1 MLCGFNV
8 AIKGLISVRWPLIN
22 ARNCNRSGLSWF
34 GESALWLWMAV
45 ASKLNN
51 GQLPDG
57 SFLCIIASGYF
68 AVSWIPLS
76 TTYDTVSVSVF
87 CTADLL
93 QLHTLGHRLR
103 YDKIQRLSLTLKV
116 WCFNRY
122 NRWFAAQTVVLLLC
136 RLITSIMSRQQWW
149 WHNNV
154 SYVMV
159 AYDTLTLAIAGAVLS
174 STRYDYSRPIQ

>member
-1 MLCGFNV
+1 MHGT
-8 AIKGLISVRWPLIN
+8 AIDRAWVGLASQHCDCEW
-22 ARNCNRSGLSWF
+22 LS
-34 GESALWLWMAV
+34 
-45 ASKLNN
+45 
-51 GQLPDG
+51 LPSWTMDNYPTVH
-57 SFLCIIASGYF
+57 SFVLASGYF

-76 TTYDTVSVSVF
+76 TTYDTLSVSVF

-159 AYDTLTLAIAGAVLS
+159 AYDTLTLAMAGAVLS